1 MNQNTNKL
9 QLEPL
14 KLDDKNAQFFV
25 NLVLDFVYN
34 FNSNPT
40 QYQSGNQA
48 DRLLKLVL
56 TGDMAGNIYKTS
68 KKVPPKLTIT
78 LVGGDI
84 SEDNFERILINMK
97 NAFFDKIKE
106 DEDRDDYCWLVQFEG
121 IFEAELHPAQP
132 ANKPVNE
139 HANKPKTPK
148 ISFKVIEQEKK
159 NPQNQNQQQSPTPT
173 SNQANQANSNKKSQ
187 LKSGI
192 KLVIESDK
200 KYELPFLEIETATE
214 FPSIQVYPNIF
225 IPNQSGANI
234 GPDDELS
241 CAVLLKLHRYE
252 RNSKLFGLNEY
263 KKYRK
268 NKNHPELSN
277 KTLNS
282 LLDSEYQKEYKNK
295 LNEGVNSSFLKSMN
309 ENKQQSYQ
317 TKIRA
322 LYDKCGL
329 FYRKEYNSLFQEK
342 QRMYGIYPNS
352 TQQNKRENIKFDEE
366 TSQERLKNGIRV
378 IKTEFSIDFVP
389 KPVYSSKF
397 AESKQENEQTQTQ
410 PKLEVS
416 NRFSIQPY
424 QLQISQSTNLERYS
438 PFMKLTSFDYLPHSY
453 EVGNQSSPLF
463 LSDIEKIKVAE
474 NTKEYVLQFRIIP
487 ANEYNVQLPF
497 LATKWYMI
505 IVKPDQQRQN
515 PNVFTL
521 YEENYTNHNNKNKT
535 KRRLTN
541 QYQSPNLPKNQYKF
555 YRHKVKLLSV
565 VETYMSIVNEGMTY
579 VCPVSVLV
587 FSPKSQPPPTN
598 SKNNNIR
605 IF

>member
-14 KLDDKNAQFFV
+14 KLDDKNAQFFI

-34 FNSNPT
+34 FNSN
-40 QYQSGNQA
+40 QAQNKSGNSS
-48 DRLLKLVL
+48 DSSFKLVL

-68 KKVPPKLTIT
+68 KKIPQKLSIR

-84 SEDNFERILINMK
+84 SEDNFQRILKNMK
-97 NAFFDKIKE
+97 KSFFDKIKE
-106 DEDRDDYCWLVQFEG
+106 DDERDDYCWLVQFEG
-121 IFEAELHPAQP
+121 IFEAELHPV
-132 ANKPVNE
+132 KPVANQS
-139 HANKPKTPK
+139 ANQQTNKPKTPK
-148 ISFKVIEQEKK
+148 ISFEIIEEEKK
-159 NPQNQNQQQSPTPT
+159 NLEQQQNTT
-173 SNQANQANSNKKSQ
+173 ANSNKKFQ

-200 KYELPFLEIETATE
+200 KYELPFLEIETSAE
-214 FPSIQVYPNIF
+214 FHSIQVYPNIF

-241 CAVLLKLHRYE
+241 CAVLLKLHTYE
-252 RNSKLFGLNEY
+252 RNKEWIGLNEY
-263 KKYRK
+263 KKHRK
-268 NKNHPELSN
+268 NKNHPELPQNNTS
-277 KTLNS
+277 KTLES
-282 LLDSEYQKEYKNK
+282 LLDSEYQKQYKKK
-295 LNEGVNSSFLKSMN
+295 LNEGVNSSFLEKMN
-309 ENKQQSYQ
+309 QNKQKVYND
-317 TKIRA
+317 KIRA
-322 LYDKCGL
+322 LYDKCGV

-352 TQQNKRENIKFDEE
+352 TQQTKRENIKFEE
-366 TSQERLKNGIRV
+366 TSQELLPRLKNGIRV

-397 AESKQENEQTQTQ
+397 AESKQENEQPQIQ

-424 QLQISQSTNLERYS
+424 KLQISQFANLERMS
-438 PFMKLTSFDYLPHSY
+438 PFMKLTSFDYLPNSY
-453 EVGNQSSPLF
+453 EVGNSTSPLF
-463 LSDIEKIKVAE
+463 LSHVEKIKLSN
-474 NTKEYVLQFRIIP
+474 NTTEYVLQFRIIP

-505 IVKPDQQRQN
+505 LIKSAPES

-521 YEENYTNHNNKNKT
+521 YEENYTNQNSKT
-535 KRRLTN
+535 KLRLTN

-555 YRHKVKLLSV
+555 YRHKVKLSSV
-565 VETYMSIVNEGMTY
+565 VETYMSVVNEGITY

-587 FSPKSQPPPTN
+587 FSESATA
-598 SKNNNIR
+598 SD
-605 IF
+605 

>member
-40 QYQSGNQA
+40 QYQSLNSP
-48 DRLLKLVL
+48 DSSLKLVL

-68 KKVPPKLTIT
+68 KKIPPKLTIT

-84 SEDNFERILINMK
+84 SEDNFQRILKNMK

-106 DEDRDDYCWLVQFEG
+106 DDERDDYCWLVQFER
-121 IFEAELHPAQP
+121 IFDAELHPAQP
-132 ANKPVNE
+132 ANKPANE
-139 HANKPKTPK
+139 QANKPKTPK

-159 NPQNQNQQQSPTPT
+159 NPQNQNQQT
-173 SNQANQANSNKKSQ
+173 SQQNITANSNKKSQ

-200 KYELPFLEIETATE
+200 KYELPFLEIETTTE

-241 CAVLLKLHRYE
+241 CAVLLKLHTYE
-252 RNSKLFGLNEY
+252 RNKEWIGLNEY
-263 KKYRK
+263 KNHRK
-268 NKNHPELSN
+268 KRNHPELPQNNSG
-277 KTLNS
+277 KTLSS
-282 LLDSEYQKEYKNK
+282 LLDSEYQKKYKNK
-295 LNEGVNSSFLKSMN
+295 LNEGVNNSFLEKMN
-309 ENKQQSYQ
+309 QNKQKAYND
-317 TKIRA
+317 KIRA

-329 FYRKEYNSLFQEK
+329 FYRKESNSLFQEK

-366 TSQERLKNGIRV
+366 SQKKMEPRLKNGIRV

-397 AESKQENEQTQTQ
+397 AESKQDNEQSQSQ

-424 QLQISQSTNLERYS
+424 KLQISQLHISERYS

-453 EVGNQSSPLF
+453 EVGNPTTPLF
-463 LSDIEKIKVAE
+463 LSQIEKIRLSE
-474 NTKEYVLQFRIIP
+474 NTTEYVLQFRIIP

-505 IVKPDQQRQN
+505 LIKSAPQS

-521 YEENYTNHNNKNKT
+521 YEENYTN
-535 KRRLTN
+535 
-541 QYQSPNLPKNQYKF
+541 QYQSQNLPKKQYKF
-555 YRHKVKLLSV
+555 YRHKVKLTSV
-565 VETYMSIVNEGMTY
+565 VETYMSIVYKGMTY
-579 VCPVSVLV
+579 VCPVSVLI
-587 FSPKSQPPPTN
+587 FSESATA
-598 SKNNNIR
+598 SE
-605 IF
+605 

>member
-1 MNQNTNKL
+1 MNQNTNKSQKAL
-9 QLEPL
+9 SPL

-34 FNSNPT
+34 FNSNPA

-48 DRLLKLVL
+48 DSSLKLVL

-84 SEDNFERILINMK
+84 SEDNFERILKNMK
-97 NAFFDKIKE
+97 KSFFDKIKE
-106 DEDRDDYCWLVQFEG
+106 DEDRDDYCWLVQLEG
-121 IFEAELHPAQP
+121 IIDMELHLAQP
-132 ANKPVNE
+132 ANKP
-139 HANKPKTPK
+139 KTPE
-148 ISFKVIEQEKK
+148 ISFEIIEEEKK
-159 NPQNQNQQQSPTPT
+159 NPQNQNQQPSPT
-173 SNQANQANSNKKSQ
+173 SNQANQANLNKKPQ

-200 KYELPFLEIETATE
+200 KYELPFLEMETATE

-241 CAVLLKLHRYE
+241 CAVLLKLHTYE
-252 RNSKLFGLNEY
+252 RRNKEWIGLNEY

-366 TSQERLKNGIRV
+366 SQKKMEPRLKNGIRV

-397 AESKQENEQTQTQ
+397 AESKQENAQPQAQ

-424 QLQISQSTNLERYS
+424 KFQISQLHNSERYS

-453 EVGNQSSPLF
+453 EVGNPTTPLF
-463 LSDIEKIKVAE
+463 LSDIEKE
-474 NTKEYVLQFRIIP
+474 NTTEYVLQFRIIP
-487 ANEYNVQLPF
+487 ANEYNVPLPF

-505 IVKPDQQRQN
+505 LVKPDKQRKN

-521 YEENYTNHNNKNKT
+521 YEENYINHNNKNKT
-535 KRRLTN
+535 KLHLTN

-555 YRHKVKLLSV
+555 YRHKVKLTSV
-565 VETYMSIVNEGMTY
+565 VETYMSIVYEGMTY
-579 VCPVSVLV
+579 VCPVIVLI
-587 FSPKSQPPPTN
+587 FSESATV
-598 SKNNNIR
+598 SD
-605 IF
+605 

>member
-9 QLEPL
+9 QLESL

-34 FNSNPT
+34 LNSNPT
-40 QYQSGNQA
+40 QYQSLNSP
-48 DRLLKLVL
+48 DSSLKLVL
-56 TGDMAGNIYKTS
+56 TGDMAGNIYKTE
-68 KKVPPKLTIT
+68 KKIPEKLTMT

-84 SEDNFERILINMK
+84 SMDNFQRILENMK
-97 NAFFDKIKE
+97 ESFFDKIKE

-121 IFEAELHPAQP
+121 IFETELHPAQP
-132 ANKPVNE
+132 ANSSSNQQV
-139 HANKPKTPK
+139 NKPKIPK
-148 ISFKVIEQEKK
+148 ISFEVIKEDKK
-159 NPQNQNQQQSPTPT
+159 NPKNQNHQTSPNNP
-173 SNQANQANSNKKSQ
+173 ANPNKKPQ

-200 KYELPFLEIETATE
+200 KYELPFLEIETAAE
-214 FPSIQVYPNIF
+214 LPSIQVYPNIF

-234 GPDDELS
+234 EPNDELS
-241 CAVLLKLHRYE
+241 CAVLLKLHTYE
-252 RNSKLFGLNEY
+252 RNKELIGLNEY
-263 KKYRK
+263 KNQRK
-268 NKNHPELSN
+268 KRNHPELSD

-282 LLDSEYQKEYKNK
+282 LLDSEYQKQYKKK
-295 LNEGVNSSFLKSMN
+295 LNEGVNSSFLESMN
-309 ENKQQSYQ
+309 QNKQKEYND
-317 TKIRA
+317 KIRA
-322 LYDKCGL
+322 LYQKCGL

-366 TSQERLKNGIRV
+366 SQKQMEPRLKNGIRV

-389 KPVYSSKF
+389 KPVYTSKF
-397 AESKQENEQTQTQ
+397 EESQEESKQDNSQ

-424 QLQISQSTNLERYS
+424 KLQISQVPNSARYS

-453 EVGNQSSPLF
+453 EVGNSSSPLF
-463 LSDIEKIKVAE
+463 LSQIEKIKVAE
-474 NTKEYVLQFRIIP
+474 NTTEYVLQFRIIP

-505 IVKPDQQRQN
+505 LVKPDQQRKN

-521 YEENYTNHNNKNKT
+521 YEENYTNHNNKNKI
-535 KRRLTN
+535 KRRLTTE
-541 QYQSPNLPKNQYKF
+541 YQSQNLQKKEYKF

-565 VETYMSIVNEGMTY
+565 IETYMSVVNEGMTY
-579 VCPVSVLV
+579 VCPVSVLI
-587 FSPKSQPPPTN
+587 FSESETA
-598 SKNNNIR
+598 SE
-605 IF
+605 